1 VKAVGNTNR
10 VPHVMQTAIS
20 SVVVGHPMKN
30 STARSRAMTNF
41 ETIEDSQLDNVVGGL
56 GFSLN
61 FDTKS
66 GLSADTPL
74 GSIEVPSPI
83 TIAKDLLTGV
93 TGKLGDVLVKF
104 GNNLKGLGQLFNF
117 S

>member
-1 VKAVGNTNR
+1 
-10 VPHVMQTAIS
+10 
-20 SVVVGHPMKN
+20 
-30 STARSRAMTNF
+30 MTNF

-61 FDTKS
+61 FDK
-66 GLSADTPL
+66 GGISADTPL
-74 GSIEVPSPI
+74 GSIEVQNPI